1 MDLEQFSEEE
11 ANQIIAYGIERGKVI
26 LITTLIALM
35 LGYVFGVFFQGIIF
49 WVCLSA
55 LRRYAGGY
63 HADTQNR
70 CYVISFIMVI
80 LSLVSIR
87 QITNIGLIGL
97 LLQAISLCTILFLAP
112 VENQNRVLDQSEK
125 KKYGVKTKSIA
136 VFLSSTYVI
145 LYIVNKQEIAIP
157 IGVASFVV
165 AILLIAGYMKGQK
178 SKCKI

>member
-11 ANQIIAYGIERGKVI
+11 TNQIIAYGIERGKVI

-35 LGYVFGVFFQGIIF
+35 LGYVLGIFFQGIIF

-70 CYVISFIMVI
+70 CYVISLIMVV
-80 LSLVSIR
+80 LSLLSIR
-87 QITNIGLIGL
+87 QIASIGLIGL
-97 LLQAISLCTILFLAP
+97 LFQAKSLCTILFLAP
-112 VENQNRVLDQSEK
+112 VENQNRVLDKSEK

-136 VFLSSTYVI
+136 VFLSFTYVI
-145 LYIVNKQEIAIP
+145 LYIVDKQEIAIP
-157 IGVASFVV
+157 MGVASSVV
-165 AILLIAGYMKGQK
+165 AILLIAGYMKGAKQEK
-178 SKCKI
+178 

>member
-1 MDLEQFSEEE
+1 
-11 ANQIIAYGIERGKVI
+11 
-26 LITTLIALM
+26 
-35 LGYVFGVFFQGIIF
+35 
-49 WVCLSA
+49 
-55 LRRYAGGY
+55 
-63 HADTQNR
+63 
-70 CYVISFIMVI
+70 MVI

>member
-11 ANQIIAYGIERGKVI
+11 SNQIIAYGIERGKVI

-49 WVCLSA
+49 WVCLSV

-70 CYVISFIMVI
+70 CYVISFIIVV

-87 QITNIGLIGL
+87 HSANIGLIGL
-97 LLQAISLCTILFLAP
+97 VFQAMSLCTILFLAP
-112 VENQNRVLDQSEK
+112 VENRNRVLDKNEK
-125 KKYGVKTKSIA
+125 KKYGVKTKGIA
-136 VFLSSTYVI
+136 VFLSSIYVI
-145 LYIVNKQEIAIP
+145 LYIVDKQEIAIP
-157 IGVASFVV
+157 MGVASLVV
-165 AILLIAGYMKGQK
+165 AILLIVGYIKGAKQEK
-178 SKCKI
+178 